1 VEFNKL
7 KEELLQNKMRHHGE
21 IICMVN
27 QLDKAKRKEE
37 NLTNN
42 LKQKFER
49 LIQAEVEIGQ
59 YKEEAFSLKTQLK
72 EEKK

>member
-1 VEFNKL
+1 
-7 KEELLQNKMRHHGE
+7 
-21 IICMVN
+21 MVN